1 MTPPSEGAERGA
13 APASSS
19 GWSTGWWGEVAGAA
33 TGGAAG
39 GDRTAR
45 ARAAGRGPAGADV
58 PLDLESL
65 VAWKGPQLVRLARV
79 LLRDE
84 HQAED
89 VVQDVLATCVDKWSR
104 IRTVDD
110 PSAYLNRMVVNAVTT
125 LRRRPWR
132 REHTADPAD
141 LPDPGTDDGSGPFA
155 ERQRCLALLR
165 RLPDKQRIAIVLRLY
180 EGLPDSEI
188 ADLMDCSTATVRSN
202 AHRGLATL
210 RRLLT
215 EEGVTRA

>member
-1 MTPPSEGAERGA
+1 M
-13 APASSS
+13 
-19 GWSTGWWGEVAGAA
+19 W
-33 TGGAAG
+33 
-39 GDRTAR
+39 
-45 ARAAGRGPAGADV
+45 
-58 PLDLESL
+58 DLESL
-65 VAWKGPQLVRLARV
+65 VAWKGPQLVRLART

-89 VVQDVLATCVDKWSR
+89 VVQDVLATCLAKWSR
-104 IRTVDD
+104 IQALDN

-125 LRRRPWR
+125 SRRRPWR
-132 REHTADPAD
+132 REHASDPAD
-141 LPDPGTDDGSGPFA
+141 LPDQGISDTAGPHA

-180 EGLPDSEI
+180 EGMPDAEI

-210 RRLLT
+210 RRLLA
-215 EEGVTRA
+215 EEGIARA